1 MDKNFEKLIEKLVK
15 NLPNDMELGRE
26 IRKVCVKKITEK
38 GPETIKST
46 SNGVQ

>member
-26 IRKVCVKKITEK
+26 IRKVYVKKITEK
-38 GPETIKST
+38 EPETIKST